1 MESDDGKKILYV
13 MDESSLSDTRNMFL
27 FFKKAGPVARLLL
40 VGDTGQHQAVE
51 AGVPFEQFVK
61 AGMQTATLDE
71 IVRQKSDLKIPVEQ
85 LSKKEILAA
94 VRTLSEQGRI
104 TEIADDA
111 RSLDGHRQRL
121 PE

>member
-1 MESDDGKKILYV
+1 MLYV

-51 AGVPFEQFVK
+51 AGAPFEQFVK

-71 IVRQKSDLKIPVEQ
+71 IVRQKSDLRKPVEQ
-85 LSKKEILAA
+85 LAQRDVVEA
-94 VRTLSEQGRI
+94 VKTLFDQGRV
-104 TEIADDA
+104 TEIVDDEE
-111 RSLDGHRQRL
+111 RL
-121 PE
+121 RAISE